1 MPSLNTTLLTLCR
14 TYSWGGNNSLMT
26 TSQQTKGKICSAINC
41 NDCNGCNAM
50 NDNDHK
56 IIISHYHS
64 WRRWRSR
71 KRHRSSAILCMR
83 LWKSCYITRSSR
95 KRLSLPAHLWSF
107 LMTFLIT
114 WIQWVWNI
122 VVQNKQSHHW
132 LSMTCLA
139 LNYDLKGISQWQ
151 IRLQSDD
158 KINNKSKNTQPWMLS
173 IITIV
178 QLATKTNMHF
188 LYSYS
193 ETHARSCWELIF
205 VCQKYKGRFNTHPF
219 VKDLRASLVG

>member
-1 MPSLNTTLLTLCR
+1 MQC
-14 TYSWGGNNSLMT
+14 NN
-26 TSQQTKGKICSAINC
+26 INC

-83 LWKSCYITRSSR
+83 LWKSGYITRSSR

-158 KINNKSKNTQPWMLS
+158 KINNKSKNTQTWMLS

-178 QLATKTNMHF
+178 QLAQYLLRRICISFIPIRRLTQDHVENLF
-188 LYSYS
+188 SCV
-193 ETHARSCWELIF
+193 RSI
-205 VCQKYKGRFNTHPF
+205 KGDSIHTLLWRI
-219 VKDLRASLVG
+219 S